1 MHIGVWDVLQGVVGV
16 GTVAEAELGPIL
28 VVGVWRLQKHST
40 PQMTPISQA
49 GHHDGSVA
57 MLDVQLASAYEYWQ
71 RQGHL
76 SSLMWPHLCVHE
88 MSITVSQDQ

>member
-16 GTVAEAELGPIL
+16 GTVAEAELGPVL

-49 GHHDGSVA
+49 GHGSVA
-57 MLDVQLASAYEYWQ
+57 MLDMQLTGAYQYWQ
-71 RQGHL
+71 
-76 SSLMWPHLCVHE
+76 
-88 MSITVSQDQ
+88 